1 VGVSDYVVGKN
12 PCKRCRARGN
22 DHNGDNFHF
31 YGEGL
36 GGHCFVCNYT
46 LPSDDWLAEHGEVKE
61 EEYEEVSTREA
72 ITPEENEKIKSYTG
86 TDGKGFRGIR
96 KEINS
101 FFGVRYSYDETTG
114 EPIKEFVPTTINGE
128 LVGYRTRVFPKDFT
142 QPIGKVGKECDLVG
156 QFRFK
161 NGGNTIIIAGGE
173 IKQRAAYQMLLDEQ
187 KAKGKTEWEPTAV
200 VSPTIGES
208 GAYKQI
214 QAQYDFF
221 LKWKKIIVMMDA
233 DDAGRDAAQKIVKVL
248 PRGRV
253 FIMETRYKDADEY
266 IKLGKEKE
274 FIQDFWKAK
283 AYTPAGLHS
292 SAEMYSAALDY
303 VKLERLPMP
312 PFLRKVEEMLGGGI
326 PRGYLCMW
334 AAGTSSGKSTVIN
347 QALTWWVMNTKEVIG
362 VLSLE
367 ATLGELSTN
376 LLSSYTKTKFAA
388 IRDPE
393 EREKL
398 LKTDYV
404 QQAAQELFTKEDGSP
419 RFYVCDDRGSTR
431 KEVEAKVE
439 QMIAEMGITVL
450 VVDVLSD
457 ILSGLS
463 ISEQEE
469 HMAWQKSIIKAYGV
483 TIHNIVHIRKA
494 ATSGDSASLGAEI
507 TEDQLF
513 GTSSIAKS
521 AGVTIALVRNKMA
534 EDADERNTIKVRLLK
549 NRSMGLTG
557 AAGEIYYDPDT
568 TVLQDKQEWLQ
579 NNPQEF

>member
-1 VGVSDYVVGKN
+1 VVSDYVVGKN

>member
-1 VGVSDYVVGKN
+1 MSDYVVGKN
-12 PCKRCRARGN
+12 PCKRCRAKGN

-46 LPSDDWLAEHGEVKE
+46 LPSDDWLAEHGEVRE

-72 ITPEENEKIKSYTG
+72 ITTEENEKIKSYTG

>member
-1 VGVSDYVVGKN
+1 MSDYVVGKN
-12 PCKRCRARGN
+12 PCKRCRAKGN
-22 DHNGDNFHF
+22 DHSGDNFHF

-142 QPIGKVGKECDLVG
+142 QPVGKVGKECDLVG

>member
-1 VGVSDYVVGKN
+1 MSDYVVGKN

-46 LPSDDWLAEHGEVKE
+46 LPSDDWLAEHAEVKE